1 MTEKTDLQIPAFL
14 RRGSPEHIQFW
25 KSTNSIWDDK
35 RAEIEEQR
43 TSEPV
48 SLTLTLNRRRT
59 VEAVEELLAPLVTA
73 TSKYT
78 KGSLMRYVREN
89 FKHKSI
95 YADVGKVASK
105 IINQNTTGRYASW
118 HVATTARYIR
128 RK

>member
-43 TSEPV
+43 TSEPIALV
-48 SLTLTLNRRRT
+48 LNRRRT

-105 IINQNTTGRYASW
+105 IINKNTTGRHAGW
-118 HVATTARYIR
+118 NVATTAR
-128 RK
+128 

>member
-1 MTEKTDLQIPAFL
+1 MADVTLEIPAFL
-14 RRGSPEHIQFW
+14 KWDTPENKKWREGS
-25 KSTNSIWDDK
+25 TIWDE
-35 RAEIEEQR
+35 RNAQIETQNKK
-43 TSEPV
+43 TSEPI
-48 SLTLTLNRRRT
+48 TLVLNRRRT

-73 TSKYT
+73 TSKCT